1 MKNKMNKIFN
11 YTILL
16 AICILTLTQ
25 LTSCKKDTSGAEI
38 NLSYQKLADKTWYLD
53 YSITGT
59 SKKTY
64 VGQSTY
70 FIDFLKNKTT
80 KDSDGL
86 LGTYTVEKVGNIL
99 QIHVQAQTSS
109 TNTVEYIYKIESI
122 GNDNLVLYYTLIG
135 ATTPTKLYFTT
146 SK

>member
-1 MKNKMNKIFN
+1 
-11 YTILL
+11 
-16 AICILTLTQ
+16 
-25 LTSCKKDTSGAEI
+25 
-38 NLSYQKLADKTWYLD
+38 LD

-59 SKKTY
+59 SKRSY

-86 LGTYTVEKVGNIL
+86 NGTYTVEKAGKVL
-99 QIHVQAQTSS
+99 QIHVQAKKGS
-109 TNTVEYIYKIESI
+109 TNTVEYIYNIESI
-122 GNDNLVLYYTLIG
+122 GSDNLILFYTLNG
-135 ATTPTKLYFTT
+135 ATIPTKLYFST

>member
-1 MKNKMNKIFN
+1 MKKITT
-11 YTILL
+11 YTILFL
-16 AICILTLTQ
+16 FGLLSLTQ
-25 LTSCKKDTSGAEI
+25 LSSCSKDNSGAEI
-38 NLSYQKLADKTWYLD
+38 TLSYQMLSDKTWYLD

-59 SKKTY
+59 SKRSY

-86 LGTYTVEKVGNIL
+86 NGTYTVEKVGKVL
-99 QIHVQAQTSS
+99 QIHVQAKTSS
-109 TNTVEYIYKIESI
+109 TNTVEYIYNIESI
-122 GNDNLVLYYTLIG
+122 GSDNLILFYTLNG
-135 ATTPTKLYFTT
+135 ATITTKFYFST